1 MADQDEDRLIDD
13 LKRPENLAGSA
24 EQVEFI
30 STHISLVFRTATAV
44 FKVKRAKNYGFLD
57 YSTQEAKIGRAHV

>member
-1 MADQDEDRLIDD
+1 
-13 LKRPENLAGSA
+13 
-24 EQVEFI
+24 VEFI

-57 YSTQEAKIGRAHV
+57 YSTKEARERFCRAEVT